1 MPLPVQPPDE
11 CAHCGAA
18 IPRQAKACPDCGADE
33 RTGWR
38 ETDPYDGIDLP
49 TEVFEDESAP
59 DENRSCPPAPRVNGV
74 AWYWWTVGV
83 VLLVL
88 LAASFL
94 GLS

>member
-1 MPLPVQPPDE
+1 MPLQPPDE

-38 ETDPYDGIDLP
+38 EADPYDGIDLP
-49 TEVFEDESAP
+49 GEVFEDESTTDGTRPDAP
-59 DENRSCPPAPRVNGV
+59 VPRVNGV

-88 LAASFL
+88 LAASLL
-94 GLS
+94 GLG

>member
-38 ETDPYDGIDLP
+38 EADPYDGIDLP
-49 TEVFEDESAP
+49 TEVFEDDSAP
-59 DENRSCPPAPRVNGV
+59 DENRRRTPAPRVNGV